1 VEYHDDATGFT
12 AMERCTGFAASI
24 IAIGVAKGV
33 VPRGIVPYEQSMTG
47 RQFVAEWL
55 RRGFTLRETVSRQVS
70 G

>member
-1 VEYHDDATGFT
+1 
-12 AMERCTGFAASI
+12 
-24 IAIGVAKGV
+24 
-33 VPRGIVPYEQSMTG
+33 VPYEQSMTG